1 MKFTLD
7 WLKDQ
12 LETTASV
19 DEIATALTAIGLEV
33 ESVEDQGKVLRPFVV
48 AYVAEAKDHPNSDHL
63 KVCKVDA
70 GTGTLRGAPYMK
82 WGMQRVPADWYG
94 HVPHS
99 HRAIDDARG
108 FANVLAKLFSIS
120 ATLPRIEATESV
132 YR

>member
-1 MKFTLD
+1 
-7 WLKDQ
+7 
-12 LETTASV
+12 
-19 DEIATALTAIGLEV
+19 
-33 ESVEDQGKVLRPFVV
+33 
-48 AYVAEAKDHPNSDHL
+48 
-63 KVCKVDA
+63 
-70 GTGTLRGAPYMK
+70 
-82 WGMQRVPADWYG
+82 VPADWYG